1 MNQYSGGLRLEVF
14 GLIAGL
20 IIAWIF
26 VRNVGGGIITFFIAW
41 TIATFLSVIAL
52 ALFGFLFGLA
62 LFVGIIIAFIF
73 MVKKIIVG

>member
-1 MNQYSGGLRLEVF
+1 MYLLGGLRLEIF
-14 GLIAGL
+14 GVIIGL

-26 VRNVGGGIITFFIAW
+26 VRNVGGGFITFFIVW

-52 ALFGFLFGLA
+52 ALFGFFFGLL
-62 LFVGIIIAFIF
+62 LFVGIIVAFIF